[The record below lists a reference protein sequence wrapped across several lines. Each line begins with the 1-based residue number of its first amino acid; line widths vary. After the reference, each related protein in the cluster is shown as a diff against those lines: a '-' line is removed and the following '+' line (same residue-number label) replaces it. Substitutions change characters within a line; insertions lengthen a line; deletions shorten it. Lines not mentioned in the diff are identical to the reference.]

1 MIITRN
7 IINKYMIFADYG
19 NDDIPMYYSY
29 DDVCKK
35 VDIFKNYLI
44 SIGCK
49 RGESVLIGYAPSI
62 DQLGLF
68 FAVCELGLNF
78 IVNDYKTIDDEKFDF
93 IDTKTKI
100 LSPINYFFD
109 YGNFFEYKRDY
120 FKKICDNYIEWAD
133 IEQFEDDSPN
143 DVIWANSD
151 DVLMK
156 CTSSGTTGTPKKV
169 THTHKFLY
177 NISDRNTMFF
187 DGNVSL
193 VYNFNHGSSLATY
206 FIPALMSK
214 NVKQFSNVYAEL
226 LNDFEKTESVF
237 DDVDH
242 LMIPYGNQL
251 DEILNEY
258 SFPKLN
264 YYTLSSISEKWL
276 NKDLKPKYNDI
287 ISYFGCNETSG
298 PIFINRAS
306 SEKFNTAL
314 YYKIDDYYEIKSIN
328 PLTIYLKE
336 YDIEINT
343 KDIFEE
349 NESGFIFKGRNDLL
363 RINGLPITEM
373 YAKYLKRFKG
383 EADFVYDTVYNK
395 IYMPIW
401 IKNDHKK
408 VQGVLEEI
416 SIIND
421 ALIYGSDGKHSISKV
436 DFLNRDDFVVGVKLD
451 HEFLR
456 TYFREK
462 VEETD
467 FGSLV

>member
-1 MIITRN
+1 MIITRDV
-7 IINKYMIFADYG
+7 IHKDIIFADYSK
-19 NDDIPMYYSY
+19 NDVPKYYDY
-29 DDVCKK
+29 NDVCKR
-35 VDIFKNYLI
+35 VDFFKNYLI
-44 SIGCK
+44 HIGCK
-49 RGESVLIGYAPSI
+49 KDESVLIGYAPSI

-68 FAVCELGLNF
+68 LAVCELGLNF
-78 IVNDYKTIDDEKFDF
+78 IVNDYKTIDNEKFDF

-109 YGNFFEYKRDY
+109 YGNFFEYKRNY
-120 FKKICDNYIEWAD
+120 FKKICDNYIEWSD
-133 IEQFEDDSPN
+133 IEQFKDDSPN
-143 DVIWANSD
+143 NTIWANPND
-151 DVLMK
+151 ILMK

-169 THTHKFLY
+169 THTHEFLY
-177 NISDRNTMFF
+177 NISNRNSMFF

-226 LNDFEKTESVF
+226 LDDVEKTENVF
-237 DDVDH
+237 NDVDH
-242 LMIPYGNQL
+242 VMIPYGNQL
-251 DEILNEY
+251 EEILTEY

-276 NKDLKPKYNDI
+276 NDDYKNRYKDI

-306 SEKFNTAL
+306 SENFETPL

-349 NESGFIFKGRNDLL
+349 KDLGFLFKGRSDLL
-363 RINGLPITEM
+363 RINGLVIPEK
-373 YAKYLKRFKG
+373 YSFYLKRFRG
-383 EADFVYDTVYNK
+383 FADFVYDTVYNK
-395 IYMPIW
+395 IYMPLW
-401 IKNDHKK
+401 IDGDHEK
-408 VQGVLEEI
+408 VPAMMEEI
-416 SIIND
+416 DIIN
-421 ALIYGSDGKHSISKV
+421 AAMIHKSDGKHRISKV
-436 DFLNRDDFVVGVKLD
+436 EFLNKDDFVTGVKLD
-451 HEFLR
+451 QEFLR
-456 TYFREK
+456 SYFREK
-462 VEETD
+462 VEEYAE
-467 FGSLV
+467 V